1 MTTSETS
8 PSAEHLRLSIFG
20 LGYVGCVSA
29 ACLAARGHTVLGVD
43 ANPQKT
49 EFIRDGRTPIV
60 EEQIG
65 ELIAD
70 VVAAGRLQV
79 SEAAAA
85 VHNSDVTIVCVGT
98 PSGAGGSL
106 STEYLERASEEIGA
120 ALATKDAFH
129 VVVYRS
135 TMVPGTCESLLI
147 PILERTSGKKAGKDF
162 GVCLNP
168 EFLRESTSVK
178 DFLDP
183 PKTVVGESDERSGA
197 IVMSLY
203 DGLPG
208 PRFRVPIAVA
218 EMTKYVDNSFHA
230 LKVTFGNEIGAVCA
244 AIGLD
249 SHKVIDVFLADTK
262 LNISPTYL
270 RPGFAFGGS
279 CLPKDV
285 RALTHTARQHDID
298 IPMLSN
304 LLASNEAQ
312 IRRAV
317 EMITSHGRRKIG
329 IFGLSFKSGTDD
341 LRESPLVE
349 LAERLTGKGFE
360 LQIFDSNV
368 AHSRLIGANKAFL
381 DERLPHIS
389 SVLTD
394 DADAVL
400 AHAEICVV
408 ATKDPQ
414 VLKAISN
421 ARPEQIIIDLVR
433 LPDAA
438 ERRGSE
444 AYTGIAW

>member
-8 PSAEHLRLSIFG
+8 PASEKVRLSIFG

-49 EFIRDGRTPIV
+49 DFIRDGRTPIV

-70 VVAAGRLQV
+70 VVSAGRLKV
-79 SEAAAA
+79 SDPTSA
-85 VHNSDVTIVCVGT
+85 VHDSDITIVCVGT
-98 PSGAGGSL
+98 PSGSGGSL
-106 STEYLERASEEIGA
+106 STEYLERASEEIGT
-120 ALATKDAFH
+120 ALRTKDAFH

-135 TMVPGTCESLLI
+135 TMVPGTCEGLLI
-147 PILERTSGKKAGKDF
+147 PILEKASGKKAGTDF

-183 PKTVVGESDERSGA
+183 PKTVVGESDERSGEL
-197 IVMSLY
+197 VMSLY

-230 LKVTFGNEIGAVCA
+230 LKVTFGNEVGAVA
-244 AIGLD
+244 AALGLD
-249 SHKVIDVFLADTK
+249 SHKVIDIFLSDTK

-349 LAERLTGKGFE
+349 LAERLTGKGYE

-389 SVLTD
+389 QVLTD

-414 VLKAISN
+414 VLAAIAN
-421 ARPEQIIIDLVR
+421 ARPDQVIIDLVR

-438 ERRGSE
+438 ERRGTE
-444 AYTGIAW
+444 QYTGIAW

>member
-1 MTTSETS
+1 
-8 PSAEHLRLSIFG
+8 
-20 LGYVGCVSA
+20 
-29 ACLAARGHTVLGVD
+29 
-43 ANPQKT
+43 
-49 EFIRDGRTPIV
+49 
-60 EEQIG
+60 
-65 ELIAD
+65 
-70 VVAAGRLQV
+70 
-79 SEAAAA
+79 
-85 VHNSDVTIVCVGT
+85 
-98 PSGAGGSL
+98 
-106 STEYLERASEEIGA
+106 
-120 ALATKDAFH
+120 
-129 VVVYRS
+129 
-135 TMVPGTCESLLI
+135 MVPGTCEGILI
-147 PILERTSGKKAGKDF
+147 PILEKVSGKKAGTDF

-168 EFLRESTSVK
+168 EFLRESSSVK

-183 PKTVVGESDERSGA
+183 PKTVVGQSDERSGNL
-197 IVMSLY
+197 VMSLY
-203 DGLPG
+203 EGLPG
-208 PRFRVPIAVA
+208 PRFQVPIAVA

-230 LKVTFGNEIGAVCA
+230 LKVTFGNEVGQVA
-244 AIGLD
+244 AALGLD
-249 SHKVIDVFLADTK
+249 SHQVIEIFLSDTK

-317 EMITSHGRRKIG
+317 EMITSYGKRKIG

-349 LAERLTGKGFE
+349 LAERLTGKGYE

-368 AHSRLIGANKAFL
+368 AHSRLIGANRAFL
-381 DERLPHIS
+381 EERLPHIS
-389 SVLTD
+389 HVLTD

-414 VLKAISN
+414 VLKAIDN
-421 ARPEQIIIDLVR
+421 ARPDQIIVDLVR

-438 ERRGSE
+438 DRRGNDN
-444 AYTGIAW
+444 YTGIAW

>member
-8 PSAEHLRLSIFG
+8 PASEKVRLSIFG

-65 ELIAD
+65 ELIAE
-70 VVAAGRLQV
+70 VVANGRLQV
-79 SEAAAA
+79 SDATPA
-85 VHNSDVTIVCVGT
+85 VLNSEITIVCVGT

-106 STEYLERASEEIGA
+106 STQYLESASEEIGL
-120 ALATKDAFH
+120 ALATKDSWH

-135 TMVPGTCESLLI
+135 TMIPGTVEGILI
-147 PILERTSGKKAGKDF
+147 PILERASGKKVGVDF

-197 IVMSLY
+197 LVMDLY
-203 DGLPG
+203 EGLPG

-218 EMTKYVDNSFHA
+218 EMAKYVDNSFHA
-230 LKVTFGNEIGAVCA
+230 VKVTFGNEIGAICG

-249 SHKVIDVFLADTK
+249 SHSVIDIFLADTK
-262 LNISPTYL
+262 LNISPAYL

-285 RALTHTARQHDID
+285 RALTYTARRNDVD
-298 IPMLSN
+298 VPMLSN
-304 LLASNEAQ
+304 LLASNEAH
-312 IRRAV
+312 IRRSV
-317 EMITSHGRRKIG
+317 EMITSYNKRRIG
-329 IFGLSFKSGTDD
+329 IFGLSFKPGTDD
-341 LRESPLVE
+341 LRESPMVE

-368 AHSRLIGANKAFL
+368 AHSRLIGANRAFL

-389 SVLTD
+389 EVLTD
-394 DADAVL
+394 DVDAVL

-408 ATKDPQ
+408 GTKDPQ
-414 VLKAISN
+414 VLEAIAS
-421 ARPEQIIIDLVR
+421 ARPDQIVIDLVR

-438 ERRGSE
+438 ERRGSDT
-444 AYTGIAW
+444 YSGIAW

>member
-8 PSAEHLRLSIFG
+8 PAADKARLSIFG

-29 ACLAARGHTVLGVD
+29 ACFAARGHTVLGVD

-70 VVAAGRLQV
+70 VVAAGRLLV
-79 SEAAAA
+79 SEPTEA
-85 VHNSDVTIVCVGT
+85 VHSSDITIVCVGT

-106 STEYLERASEEIGA
+106 STQYLESASQEIGQ
-120 ALATKDAFH
+120 ALATKDDWH

-135 TMVPGTCESLLI
+135 TMIPGTVEGVLI
-147 PILERTSGKKAGKDF
+147 PILERTSGKKVGVDF

-197 IVMSLY
+197 LVMDLY
-203 DGLPG
+203 EGLPG

-218 EMTKYVDNSFHA
+218 EMAKYVDNSFHA
-230 LKVTFGNEIGAVCA
+230 VKVTFGNEIGAISQAV
-244 AIGLD
+244 GLD
-249 SHKVIDVFLADTK
+249 SHQVIEIFLADTK
-262 LNISPTYL
+262 LNISPAYL

-285 RALTHTARQHDID
+285 RALTWTARHYDVD
-298 IPMLSN
+298 VPMLSN
-304 LLASNEAQ
+304 LLPSNEAH
-312 IRRAV
+312 IRRSV
-317 EMITSHGRRKIG
+317 EMITAHNKRKIG
-329 IFGLSFKSGTDD
+329 IFGLSFKPGTDD

-360 LQIFDSNV
+360 LQIFDANV
-368 AHSRLIGANKAFL
+368 AHSRLIGANRAFL
-381 DERLPHIS
+381 EERMPHIS
-389 SVLTD
+389 TVLTD

-408 ATKDPQ
+408 GSKDPQ

-421 ARPEQIIIDLVR
+421 ARPDQIVIDLVR

-438 ERRGSE
+438 ERRSAE
-444 AYTGIAW
+444 NYEGIAW

>member
-8 PSAEHLRLSIFG
+8 PGAERVRLSIFG

-29 ACLAARGHTVLGVD
+29 ACFAARGHTVLGVD

-60 EEQIG
+60 EETIG

-70 VVAAGRLQV
+70 QVAAGRLQV
-79 SEAAAA
+79 SDPANA
-85 VHNSDVTIVCVGT
+85 VHNTDITIVCVGT

-120 ALATKDAFH
+120 ALKTKDAFH

-135 TMVPGTCESLLI
+135 TMVPGTCEGILI
-147 PILERTSGKKAGKDF
+147 PILEKVSGKKAGVDF

-183 PKTVVGESDERSGA
+183 PKTVVGQSDERSGNL
-197 IVMSLY
+197 VMNLY

-208 PRFRVPIAVA
+208 PRFQVPIAVA

-230 LKVTFGNEIGAVCA
+230 VKVTFGNEVGAVA
-244 AIGLD
+244 GALGLD
-249 SHKVIDVFLADTK
+249 SHAVIEIFLADTK
-262 LNISPTYL
+262 LNISPAYL

-285 RALTHTARQHDID
+285 RALTHTARHHDID
-298 IPMLSN
+298 VPMLSN
-304 LLASNEAQ
+304 LLSSNEAQ

-317 EMITSHGRRKIG
+317 EMITSHNKRKIG

-349 LAERLTGKGFE
+349 LAERLTGKGYE
-360 LQIFDSNV
+360 LQIFDANV

-389 SVLTD
+389 QVLTD

-400 AHAEICVV
+400 AHADICVV

-414 VLKAISN
+414 VLKAIDN
-421 ARPEQIIIDLVR
+421 AREDQIIIDLVR

-438 ERRGSE
+438 ERRGNPK
-444 AYTGIAW
+444 YTGIAW